1 MRRERLLAR
10 LEPQTPHE
18 GATVPMQMMRP
29 YVRSA
34 IYVLLAV
41 IILLLVRQPEAAPRT
56 EPSSTDFCTATTC
69 LAI

>member
-1 MRRERLLAR
+1 
-10 LEPQTPHE
+10 
-18 GATVPMQMMRP
+18 MQMMRP

-41 IILLLVRQPEAAPRT
+41 IILLLVRHPEAAPRT

-69 LAI
+69 LAL